1 MSNSIDVIVVMSS
14 LVHGRTVVYN
24 VNYHIVWSTKYRR
37 DVLTGDIEAA
47 LREVIVE
54 TAVEKGFIIKSMEV
68 MPDHVHVFASAHP
81 KIAPSY
87 MIKMLKAVSGRKLLL
102 AFPAFR
108 KTMYRGHLWNPST
121 YVETIGHISE
131 DTIRRYIEDQKKR

>member
-1 MSNSIDVIVVMSS
+1 MSS

-68 MPDHVHVFASAHP
+68 MSDHVHVFASAHP

-102 AFPAFR
+102 AFPALR

-131 DTIRRYIEDQKKR
+131 DTIRLYIEDQKKR

>member
-1 MSNSIDVIVVMSS
+1 MSS

-47 LREVIVE
+47 LREVIAE
-54 TAVEKGFIIKSMEV
+54 TAVEKGFIIKSIEV

-81 KIAPSY
+81 KIAPSC
-87 MIKMLKAVSGRKLLL
+87 MVKMLKAVSGRKLLL
-102 AFPAFR
+102 AFPALR

-121 YVETIGHISE
+121 YVETIGRISE
-131 DTIRRYIEDQKKR
+131 DTIRRYIEDQKKG

>member
-1 MSNSIDVIVVMSS
+1 MSS

-47 LREVIVE
+47 LREVIAE
-54 TAVEKGFIIKSMEV
+54 TAVEKGFIIKSIEV

-102 AFPAFR
+102 AFPALR

-121 YVETIGHISE
+121 YVETIGRISE
-131 DTIRRYIEDQKKR
+131 DTIRRYIEDQKKG

>member
-1 MSNSIDVIVVMSS
+1 MSS

-47 LREVIVE
+47 LREVIAE
-54 TAVEKGFIIKSMEV
+54 TAVEKGFIIKSIEV

-102 AFPAFR
+102 AFPALR

>member
-1 MSNSIDVIVVMSS
+1 MHERKTRYA
-14 LVHGRTVVYN
+14 VHN
-24 VNYHIVWSTKYRR
+24 INYHMVWMPKYRR
-37 DVLTGDIEAA
+37 NVLTEDMKAEMQKLFAVTAA
-47 LREVIVE
+47 RNDMEIL
-54 TAVEKGFIIKSMEV
+54 AAEV

-102 AFPAFR
+102 AFPALR

-121 YVETIGHISE
+121 YVETIGRISE
-131 DTIRRYIEDQKKR
+131 DTIRRYIEDQKKG

>member
-1 MSNSIDVIVVMSS
+1 MIS

-47 LREVIVE
+47 LREVIAE
-54 TAVEKGFIIKSMEV
+54 TAVEKGFIIKSIEV

-102 AFPAFR
+102 AFPALR

-121 YVETIGHISE
+121 YVETIGRISE
-131 DTIRRYIEDQKKR
+131 DTIRRYIEDQKKG

>member
-1 MSNSIDVIVVMSS
+1 
-14 LVHGRTVVYN
+14 
-24 VNYHIVWSTKYRR
+24 
-37 DVLTGDIEAA
+37 
-47 LREVIVE
+47 
-54 TAVEKGFIIKSMEV
+54 

-102 AFPAFR
+102 AFPALR

-121 YVETIGHISE
+121 YVETIGRISE
-131 DTIRRYIEDQKKR
+131 DTIRRYIEDQKKG

>member
-1 MSNSIDVIVVMSS
+1 MSS

-24 VNYHIVWSTKYRR
+24 VNYHIVWPTKYRR

-47 LREVIVE
+47 LREVIAE
-54 TAVEKGFIIKSMEV
+54 TAVEKGFIIKSIEV

-102 AFPAFR
+102 AFPALR

-121 YVETIGHISE
+121 YVETIGRISE
-131 DTIRRYIEDQKKR
+131 DTIRRYIEDQKKG